1 MDLRVSHKDIGEQ
14 INKMYMTYNGPEKTQ
29 SLGPLYVMA
38 VAKATLDSLY
48 SSQYR
53 NSMACS
59 PMHIRFEILYNAM
72 YKHALVKIRF
82 TVPLFCHEQKATYCI
97 VIIFLGFYF
106 MYSLI
111 NECLYLST

>member
-14 INKMYMTYNGPEKTQ
+14 ISKMYVMYNAPEKTQ

-59 PMHIRFEILYNAM
+59 LMHIRFEILCNAM

-82 TVPLFCHEQKATYCI
+82 TVATFLPRTKGNILYCYYLLR
-97 VIIFLGFYF
+97 FLLHVFV
-106 MYSLI
+106 
-111 NECLYLST
+111 NK